1 LIIGDS
7 YFGGLDTLKGLAIE
21 GKFGL
26 FSCSSTRP
34 SFLFKDNLTEK
45 VTTDDSSSSL
55 FGRIELA
62 ECELSKNFIANC
74 FQSRGR
80 KLYTLATCFSDEL
93 AEVNIKGMEIDSE
106 CDDQQV
112 LLII

>member
-1 LIIGDS
+1 VIHI
-7 YFGGLDTLKGLAIE
+7 LKGLAIE

-26 FSCSSTRP
+26 FSCSSTCP

-62 ECELSKNFIANC
+62 ECELSKNFMESELHIVLNRMDLLSNMGGQ
-74 FQSRGR
+74 QS
-80 KLYTLATCFSDEL
+80 KWDAP
-93 AEVNIKGMEIDSE
+93 
-106 CDDQQV
+106 
-112 LLII
+112 

>member
-1 LIIGDS
+1 LLCAVECIN
-7 YFGGLDTLKGLAIE
+7 TLKGFAIE

-26 FSCSSTRP
+26 FSCFSTHP
-34 SFLFKDNLTEK
+34 SFLK

-62 ECELSKNFIANC
+62 ECDFIANC
-74 FQSRGR
+74 FQSWGR

-93 AEVNIKGMEIDSE
+93 AEVNIEGMEIDSE

-112 LLII
+112 LLINYLD